1 MFGLVGATAMEINTA
16 GVTVTVVEP
25 EILPDVAVITA
36 EPLPTAV
43 AYPLLPATLLMVA
56 TLVFEELHVTDVVM
70 SRELLSE

>member
-1 MFGLVGATAMEINTA
+1 MFGLVGATAMETNTA

-25 EILPDVAVITA
+25 EILPDVAVIVA

-43 AYPLLPATLLMVA
+43 AFPLLPAALLIVA

-70 SRELLSE
+70 S